1 MKLSPNFSREEF
13 ACQCGCGF
21 DTVDVYLIEVLQCL
35 RDNVKAPI
43 TINSACRCPEHNAKI
58 GGAKNS
64 QHTRARAADIVVKD
78 MDPDIVAEH
87 VERIFKGLNITG
99 GIGRYETFTHIDTRT
114 NGPARWEG

>member
-21 DTVDVYLIEVLQCL
+21 DTVDVQLLEVLQVL
-35 RDNVKAPI
+35 RDNVQAPI
-43 TINSACRCPEHNAKI
+43 TINSACRCQEHNKKI

-64 QHTRARAADIVVKD
+64 LHTKARAADIVVKD
-78 MDPDIVAEH
+78 MGPNIVAEH
-87 VERIFKGLNITG
+87 VERIFKGMNITG
-99 GIGRYETFTHIDTRT
+99 GVGRYETFTHIDTRT